1 MAEAE
6 LARFVDRYTMEFV
19 RHYPHPI
26 ERVWR
31 AVTEPAELAQWFIPP
46 SVWELKSGGAYRFH
60 DDGFMGV
67 IEAVEAPRFIRF
79 NFADPVE
86 AGSYFQFELSPEADG
101 TRLRYLQHAE
111 PGTARP
117 WQRPHAWDTPW
128 GGGNLGGWH
137 SGFEELA
144 DLLDGVP
151 CGSRRP
157 PTEFSALSVNW
168 AEGLSKVDLTPEQKA
183 QIVRELRERER
194 WFELCDVYRA
204 HIDATLPS
212 ASNPQKENRS

>member
-1 MAEAE
+1 MSNDD
-6 LARFVDRYTMEFV
+6 LAHFVDRYTVEFV
-19 RHYPHPI
+19 RHYPHPV

-31 AVTEPAELAQWFIPP
+31 AVTEPSELAQWFIPP
-46 SVWELKSGGAYRFH
+46 SVWELKSGGAYRFE
-60 DDGFMGV
+60 DGFRGV
-67 IEAVEAPRFIRF
+67 IEAVEPPRFIRF
-79 NFADPVE
+79 NFADPTE

-101 TRLRYLQHAE
+101 TRLRYLQHAK

-117 WQRPHAWDTPW
+117 WQPPHAWDTPW

-157 PTEFSALSVNW
+157 PTAFSAIAENW
-168 AEGLSKVDLTPEQKA
+168 AARGEAERDTVRVSLTPEQKA

-194 WFELCDVYRA
+194 WFELCDIYRA
-204 HIDATLPS
+204 HIDATLPPS
-212 ASNPQKENRS
+212 EKAI